1 MPRYFFNLITADQV
15 VRDREG
21 TVLDGLNAAHWHA
34 VRLVHRIHLYGSME
48 HDDWVVEIMDETGG
62 NPLVVLPSSVP
73 MRRLSPLLE

>member
-1 MPRYFFNLITADQV
+1 
-15 VRDREG
+15 
-21 TVLDGLNAAHWHA
+21 
-34 VRLVHRIHLYGSME
+34 ME